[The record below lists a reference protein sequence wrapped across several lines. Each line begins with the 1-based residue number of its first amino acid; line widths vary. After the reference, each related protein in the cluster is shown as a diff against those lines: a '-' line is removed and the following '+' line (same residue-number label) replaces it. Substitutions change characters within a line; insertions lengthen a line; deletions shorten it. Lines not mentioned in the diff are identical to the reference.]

1 MKKGIVSVV
10 TASVFYGMLPIITKW
25 ILLEGVNSTSTVFYR
40 MFASML
46 VSFVILKLTGASL
59 KASGRQ
65 IFQMALFGILG
76 FGLCS
81 ALLTVAYDFIPVGLA
96 SMLLFAYPL
105 YVNIIMVVLF
115 KEKLTGRMILSC
127 ALSLAGLI
135 LLCDFSTLSATGI
148 ICAIL
153 SGVAY
158 GVYII
163 SNKKGNF
170 VELHGVLKIFYVTMT
185 ASVFFGARAVLSG
198 QFMLPSSPRAVLF
211 ILCLALFATVLPQ
224 YLLSYG
230 ITVLGASTA
239 SVLNMLEPVMNV
251 ILGWVFFREVISPL
265 GRIGCVLI
273 IMSGIIIAMD
283 TGRNTD
289 KEEVL

>member
-1 MKKGIVSVV
+1 MKKGVISVV
-10 TASVFYGMLPIITKW
+10 VASVIYGMLPIITKW

-46 VSFVILKLTGASL
+46 VSFVILKLTGVSL
-59 KASGRQ
+59 KATRRQ

-76 FGLCS
+76 FGMCS
-81 ALLTVAYDFIPVGLA
+81 AFLTVAYDFIPVGLA

-105 YVNIIMVVLF
+105 YVNVIMVAVF
-115 KEKLTGRMILSC
+115 REKLTARIVLSC
-127 ALSLAGLI
+127 ALSLVGLI
-135 LLCDFSTLSATGI
+135 LLCDFSTLSAVGI

-170 VELHGVLKIFYVTMT
+170 VELHGVLKIFYVTMA
-185 ASVFFGARAVLSG
+185 ASVFFGARALISG
-198 QFMLPSSPRAVLF
+198 QFMLPTSPRAVFL

-239 SVLNMLEPVMNV
+239 SVLNMLEPVMDV
-251 ILGWVFFREVISPL
+251 VPGWVFFREMITPV
-265 GRIGCVLI
+265 GKIGCALIVL
-273 IMSGIIIAMD
+273 SGIIIALD
-283 TGRNTD
+283 SGRSEA
-289 KEEVL
+289 KE